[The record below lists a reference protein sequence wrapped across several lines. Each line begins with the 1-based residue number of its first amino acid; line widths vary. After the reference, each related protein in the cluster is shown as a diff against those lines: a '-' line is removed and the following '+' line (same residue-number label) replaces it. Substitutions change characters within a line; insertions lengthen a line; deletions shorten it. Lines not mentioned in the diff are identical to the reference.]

1 MVVDMSGLF
10 AHRVPRLIIRAVIPP
25 AILATSLVV
34 GAPAQAADRRV
45 VGISP
50 GADLLWL
57 SNNDLATELD
67 LYKATG
73 MTWVR
78 VDFDWPSIETSKGAF
93 NWSSTDRVVNAAH
106 ARGLKV
112 LALPTYS
119 PNWATSVAGNT
130 HAGPKNPADYANF
143 VAKAT
148 ARYAPL
154 GVKAWEIWNE
164 PNLSNFW
171 APKPNPGAY
180 TALVKAAYPAIK
192 AIDPTATVLAGAL
205 SPATDPADGSQVSP
219 TVFTTKMYAN
229 GAKGYFDA
237 LSVHPYCYPAMP
249 DDTSTASWNTFQRL
263 PLVHEVM
270 TTNGDGHKQIWLTEY
285 GAPTG
290 TDTGAVSETTQA
302 GLLTA
307 GITAADTWAWTGP
320 LFFYGGRDR
329 GTDPTDRE
337 QNFGFVGH
345 NFTAKPAHAALT
357 TALTQNPRGI
367 GGPTRAKGNPAF
379 GGPSGPSR
387 AG

>member
-1 MVVDMSGLF
+1 MGRIANPL
-10 AHRVPRLIIRAVIPP
+10 RR
-25 AILATSLVV
+25 LVV
-34 GAPAQAADRRV
+34 QALTVPALLAAATVTPSTAHAEDRPEI
-45 VGISP
+45 GISP

-57 SNNDLATELD
+57 SNSDLAAELD

-73 MTWVR
+73 MSWVR
-78 VDFDWPSIETSKGAF
+78 VDFDWPSIESRKGTF
-93 NWSSTDRVVNAAH
+93 DWSSTDRVVNAANS
-106 ARGLKV
+106 RGLQI

-119 PNWATSVAGNT
+119 PNWATSVPGNT
-130 HAGPKNPADYANF
+130 HAGPTSPADYATF

-164 PNLSNFW
+164 PNLNNFW
-171 APKPNPGAY
+171 APKPNPAAY
-180 TALVKAAYPAIK
+180 TALLKAAYPAIK
-192 AIDPTATVLAGAL
+192 AVDPTATVLAGAL

-229 GAKGYFDA
+229 GAKAHFDA

-249 DDTSTASWNTFQRL
+249 DDTTTAGWNTFQQL
-263 PLVHEVM
+263 PLIHDAM
-270 TTNGDGHKQIWLTEY
+270 TANGDTAKQIWLTEY

-302 GLLTA
+302 VLLTA
-307 GITAADTWAWTGP
+307 GITAADTWPWTGP

-337 QNFGFVGH
+337 QNFGFVRH
-345 NFTAKPAHAALT
+345 NFTPKPARAALT
-357 TALTQNPRGI
+357 TALTTNPTPTRGESARAWAIGI
-367 GGPTRAKGNPAF
+367 GGAAERRA
-379 GGPSGPSR
+379 
-387 AG
+387 